1 MKALRARQFINK
13 FDRKCISRDIKGI
26 SLIQI
31 VWSKDYYVA
40 VVIAHE
46 EIAATKHLA
55 CLQNETVALQFAIS
69 FVLYM
74 HQKQVFSFHFSVK
87 VCTA

>member
-46 EIAATKHLA
+46 EIAATKHFT
-55 CLQNETVALQFAIS
+55 CPQNETVAVQFAIS
-69 FVLYM
+69 VAWYM
-74 HQKQVFSFHFSVK
+74 YQKQINDSHYFFQ
-87 VCTA
+87 

>member
-55 CLQNETVALQFAIS
+55 CPQNETVALQFAIS

-74 HQKQVFSFHFSVK
+74 HQKQVVLISQ
-87 VCTA
+87 